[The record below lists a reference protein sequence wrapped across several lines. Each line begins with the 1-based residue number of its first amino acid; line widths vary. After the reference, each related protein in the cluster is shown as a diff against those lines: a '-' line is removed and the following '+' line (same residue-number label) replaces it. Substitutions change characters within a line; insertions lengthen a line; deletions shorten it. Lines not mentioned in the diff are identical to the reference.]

1 MSIMDLFKPAP
12 AKAAPAASTTTTA
25 TADLGTTSSGAGTLV
40 APAGVDPNAM
50 SKDTQNPIDAY
61 TKMMQTSNNNSA
73 IEAPSFS
80 LDPKIVADVASKM
93 DFTKGLNP
101 ELIQKA
107 TSGDA
112 ASMLQLIQEVG
123 RNSYRA
129 SLEHATKLTD
139 THLGQRSEF
148 ESKRVKEGV
157 RSQLTSDALSQGSDT
172 NANLNHPVVKAELN
186 RIAKSFANSP
196 EYADASPQEI
206 AKAAKQYMTDL
217 HNALN
222 PADPKKDKDGQ
233 PKKGEIDYM
242 AYLGLDGDS

>member
-1 MSIMDLFKPAP
+1 MSIMDLFKPAAP
-12 AKAAPAASTTTTA
+12 KVAPAAATTPQPTTE
-25 TADLGTTSSGAGTLV
+25 TSTTSSGAGTNV
-40 APAGVDPNAM
+40 AAPGTDPN
-50 SKDTQNPIDAY
+50 SLKQETQNPFDSY
-61 TKMMQTSNNNSA
+61 QKMFDNAAKNSA

-112 ASMLQLIQEVG
+112 ASMMQLIQEVG

-206 AKAAKQYMTDL
+206 ARAAKQYMTDL

-222 PADPKKDKDGQ
+222 PADPKKDKEG
-233 PKKGEIDYM
+233 KAKTGEIDYFD
-242 AYLGLDGDS
+242 YLGLGD

>member
-1 MSIMDLFKPAP
+1 MSIMDIFKPAAP
-12 AKAAPAASTTTTA
+12 KAAPVAATTSQPTA
-25 TADLGTTSSGAGTLV
+25 ETSTTSSGAGTNV
-40 APAGVDPNAM
+40 APPGTDPN
-50 SKDTQNPIDAY
+50 SLKQETQNPFDSY
-61 TKMMQTSNNNSA
+61 QKMFDNAAKNSA

-112 ASMLQLIQEVG
+112 ASMMQLIQEVG

-233 PKKGEIDYM
+233 PKGKEIDYFD
-242 AYLGLDGDS
+242 YLGLDG

>member
-1 MSIMDLFKPAP
+1 MSIMDIFKPAP
-12 AKAAPAASTTTTA
+12 AKAAPAAASTSQPTA
-25 TADLGTTSSGAGTLV
+25 ETSITSSGAGTNV
-40 APAGVDPNAM
+40 APAGTDPN
-50 SKDTQNPIDAY
+50 SLKQETQNPFDSY
-61 TKMMQTSNNNSA
+61 QKMFDNAAKNSA

-112 ASMLQLIQEVG
+112 ASMMQLIQEVG

-233 PKKGEIDYM
+233 PKGKEIDYFD
-242 AYLGLDGDS
+242 YLGLDG

>member
-1 MSIMDLFKPAP
+1 MSIMDIFKPAAPKVTP
-12 AKAAPAASTTTTA
+12 AAASTTAPAADNVTA
-25 TADLGTTSSGAGTLV
+25 NGAGTNV
-40 APAGVDPNAM
+40 APPGVDPNSLA
-50 SKDTQNPIDAY
+50 KDTQNPIDQY
-61 TKMMQTSNNNSA
+61 KKMLYAADNNSA

-112 ASMLQLIQEVG
+112 ASMMQLIQEVG

-206 AKAAKQYMTDL
+206 ARAAKQYMTDL

-222 PADPKKDKDGQ
+222 PADPNKTKEGQ
-233 PKKGEIDYM
+233 AKKGEIDYM
-242 AYLGLDGDS
+242 AYLGLDG

>member
-1 MSIMDLFKPAP
+1 MSIMDIFKPAP
-12 AKAAPAASTTTTA
+12 AKATHAAATPPAPEPSSS
-25 TADLGTTSSGAGTLV
+25 SSGAGTNV
-40 APAGVDPNAM
+40 APPGVDPNAM
-50 SKDTQNPIDAY
+50 SKDTQNPFDSY
-61 TKMMQTSNNNSA
+61 QKMFDNAAKNSA

-80 LDPKIVADVASKM
+80 LDPKVVADVASKM
-93 DFTKGLNP
+93 DFTKGINP
-101 ELIQKA
+101 ELKSKA
-107 TSGDA
+107 ESGDVA
-112 ASMLQLIQEVG
+112 AMMAFMQEG
-123 RNSYRA
+123 MRNAYRA

-206 AKAAKQYMTDL
+206 AKAAKQYLTDL

-222 PADPKKDKDGQ
+222 PADPKKDKKGQ
-233 PKKGEIDYM
+233 PKKGEIDYFD
-242 AYLGLDGDS
+242 YLGLDS

>member
-1 MSIMDLFKPAP
+1 MSIMDIFKPAQAKP
-12 AKAAPAASTTTTA
+12 APIATPTPSSESSAS
-25 TADLGTTSSGAGTLV
+25 SSGAGTNV

-50 SKDTQNPIDAY
+50 SKDTQNPFDSY
-61 TKMMQTSNNNSA
+61 QKMFDNAAKNSA

-112 ASMLQLIQEVG
+112 ASMMQLIQEVG